1 MSVPL
6 LCGFEGLRF
15 NCMVAR
21 LNDALTFY
29 PHNHAVKPIILKNFK
44 LFYNDSETSTIFLQD
59 D

>member
-1 MSVPL
+1 
-6 LCGFEGLRF
+6 
-15 NCMVAR
+15 MVAR

-44 LFYNDSETSTIFLQD
+44 LFKNDSETSTIFLQD

>member
-15 NCMVAR
+15 NRMVAR

-44 LFYNDSETSTIFLQD
+44 LLKNDSETSTIFLQD